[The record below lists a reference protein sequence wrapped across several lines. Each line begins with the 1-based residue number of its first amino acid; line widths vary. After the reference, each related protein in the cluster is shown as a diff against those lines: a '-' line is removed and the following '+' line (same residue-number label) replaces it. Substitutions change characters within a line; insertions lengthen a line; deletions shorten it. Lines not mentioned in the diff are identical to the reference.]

1 MAMPVISLK
10 QQAALTIVA
19 VTIVCACN
27 RHSQMGFSQRAGGPS
42 PLPSFMA
49 RSGTLAGASA
59 GPCESSTTVVHSTDT
74 ATVRKPIFG
83 QRYTPDYAYGDVIWF
98 GTAGDSLEVTST
110 QGSVYTNLGQQTDS
124 LHNVV
129 QYFRARL
136 QDDGVVAI
144 STNMDVN
151 DGDNVPYTLRIERV
165 GPKPGAA
172 LRQTCEQAKL
182 TVTSSRL
189 ADHFSIVPVSIA
201 HSIHDLSKW
210 TTFTGIYNVALVSD
224 SLYQLCQVP
233 CVTPDTIKLLPGAS
247 VTRKY

>member
-1 MAMPVISLK
+1 M
-10 QQAALTIVA
+10 
-19 VTIVCACN
+19 
-27 RHSQMGFSQRAGGPS
+27 
-42 PLPSFMA
+42 
-49 RSGTLAGASA
+49 
-59 GPCESSTTVVHSTDT
+59 
-74 ATVRKPIFG
+74 
-83 QRYTPDYAYGDVIWF
+83 IWF

-224 SLYQLCQVP
+224 SLYRLCQVP

-247 VTRKY
+247 VTGTASRERGQGDTKLRAPRPRLHVDQRIVPVDESAHDVETESRALSHGLRREKRIEHSTLELRGNAGAVVRHAHDDPRPLRAPTQ